1 MEHNYSNPSL
11 EDSLNTNI
19 NTRPLTER
27 KKKIALKNYFDNK
40 YLLENQSLRNGF
52 GKMVLSR
59 NQTNPKFTFGKEKR
73 FFSLDKRDDL
83 PFNHEYLLKQKN
95 GNIITGYHYTKKLQN
110 KKKDNFN
117 YDEAEKDYFL
127 TSGNLATDFYY
138 KPTSTYKY
146 KHPKCATWTFTKADR
161 FGNKNS
167 PKYQFYNLKYD
178 KKTDNENAKKKW
190 RNRII
195 GGHIDITERFENNKM
210 FEDMMTP
217 GPGRYN
223 PKINYFKYD
232 QSTYG
237 YMGVKTD
244 YAKYDKNNKKKMYK
258 LNYTNSPKNVV
269 EHISHD
275 KNNKKIAKMTEIFGY
290 KYKNEFKANKYI
302 DIKHI

>member
-1 MEHNYSNPSL
+1 MEKKFSKASSEISL
-11 EDSLNTNI
+11 TSNI
-19 NTRPLTER
+19 NNFPLTDR
-27 KKKIALKNYFDNK
+27 NKKITLKNYFNNK

-52 GKMVLSR
+52 GKMIKSK
-59 NQTNPKFTFGKEKR
+59 NQTNPKFSFGKEKR
-73 FFSLDKRDDL
+73 FFSIDKRDDL
-83 PFNHEYLLKQKN
+83 PFNHEYLANEKY
-95 GNIITGYHYTKKLQN
+95 GNIITGYNHIKKLQKKN
-110 KKKDNFN
+110 KNFPFDENAYDNFV
-117 YDEAEKDYFL
+117 
-127 TSGNLATDFYY
+127 TSSNLATDFYY
-138 KPTSTYKY
+138 NPVSTYKY
-146 KHPKCATWTFTKADR
+146 KHSKCASWTF
-161 FGNKNS
+161 NKTPRDANQNLK
-167 PKYQFYNLKYD
+167 KYQYYDLLYD
-178 KKTDNENAKKKW
+178 KKTDNENFNKKW
-190 RNRII
+190 RNRVI
-195 GGHIDITERFENNKM
+195 GGHIDITERFDNCKSL
-210 FEDMMTP
+210 EDMMTP

-290 KYKNEFKANKYI
+290 KYKNEFNANKYI